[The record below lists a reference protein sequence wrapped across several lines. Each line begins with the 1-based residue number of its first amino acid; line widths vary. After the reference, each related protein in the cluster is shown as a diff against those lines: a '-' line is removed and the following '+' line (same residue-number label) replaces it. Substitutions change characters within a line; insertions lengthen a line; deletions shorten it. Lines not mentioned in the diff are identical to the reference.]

1 MWRISICK
9 NKEQNKL
16 GNSTKKSGMC
26 NTHCRGR
33 RQGEKKLYMEF
44 NWTTEK
50 IGKLLL
56 SGIWKNLNDS
66 VLKN

>member
-33 RQGEKKLYMEF
+33 RQGEKNYIWSLIGQQRKLA
-44 NWTTEK
+44 
-50 IGKLLL
+50 
-56 SGIWKNLNDS
+56 SCC
-66 VLKN
+66 